1 MGVPFLWAAA
11 RPQGRVPYLP
21 AFDAEFCGGV
31 AIAFG
36 PLCEGAP
43 PAGGGGEKRARTA
56 TFPAPNRIFFVKTLQ
71 LSRHRATILVT
82 MLNP

>member
-1 MGVPFLWAAA
+1 MGVPFLWAAVL
-11 RPQGRVPYLP
+11 PQGRVPYLP
-21 AFDAEFCGGV
+21 AFDAEVCGGA

-36 PLCEGAP
+36 PLWLGAP

-56 TFPAPNRIFFVKTLQ
+56 AFPAPNRIFFVKTLQ